1 MANLIYLLNIFLFLS
16 QFKLTKRELLKLPRL
31 NVFVVKVYLMTWF
44 TCQSP
49 TSVPQNDLSMLRNIK
64 ACKNFDASVA
74 LTAMRRFSKH
84 LWYLSETLAF
94 FDTDVT
100 VGEKVE
106 MVRALQRQAPSDDPP
121 PPPYRMTFEENKT
134 G

>member
-49 TSVPQNDLSMLRNIK
+49 TSVPQNDLSMLRNIE

-94 FDTDVT
+94 LTL
-100 VGEKVE
+100 
-106 MVRALQRQAPSDDPP
+106 M
-121 PPPYRMTFEENKT
+121 
-134 G
+134 

>member
-1 MANLIYLLNIFLFLS
+1 
-16 QFKLTKRELLKLPRL
+16 
-31 NVFVVKVYLMTWF
+31 
-44 TCQSP
+44 
-49 TSVPQNDLSMLRNIK
+49 
-64 ACKNFDASVA
+64 
-74 LTAMRRFSKH
+74 MRRFSKH

-121 PPPYRMTFEENKT
+121 RRFNFEENKT
-134 G
+134 TQKKLTDFDNMNTRKFFVTLVVTEEFQQEDPTTWDTNNAYIQTQTKARQSNVRE